1 MCHGACSAEPIQIGP
16 VWLSRLR
23 KGPSMQF
30 RDSILACVLKPIDR
44 RQFRAIVDRF
54 DGDAYDKSFTSWH
67 HLVALIYAQFG
78 RAVSLRALVAGFNAN
93 CHHHYH
99 LGAGPLARSTLADA
113 NARRPAAVFAEA
125 FAMLAQMA
133 DRQTRREGA
142 AMVRLIDA
150 SPIPLSKTCE
160 WATWNG

>member
-30 RDSILACVLKPIDR
+30 RDSILASLVKPIDR

-67 HLVALIYAQFG
+67 HLVALIYAQLSH
-78 RAVSLRALVAGFNAN
+78 AVSARPGGGIQCQLPASLSSGGGASGTLDAGG
-93 CHHHYH
+93 CQC
-99 LGAGPLARSTLADA
+99 P
-113 NARRPAAVFAEA
+113 
-125 FAMLAQMA
+125 
-133 DRQTRREGA
+133 
-142 AMVRLIDA
+142 
-150 SPIPLSKTCE
+150 
-160 WATWNG
+160 